1 MKTHLISVILPVY
14 NAEEFLVEA
23 INSIL
28 QQTFE
33 DFEFIIIDDGS
44 TDETTEIIHAYH
56 DSRIKY
62 LKNPQNQGIVK
73 TLNNGLLHA
82 NGKYIARMDADDISY
97 PTRLEIQY
105 KYLEEHPNI
114 GVIGTGIE
122 LFGDTIHD
130 YRLFSNSSKKLKA
143 ELLFNSCIP
152 HPTAMIRRSILVDNN
167 LTYNENYYG
176 REDFAPWSEISKY
189 SDIGMINQV
198 LHKYRLHEKQI
209 TAKQDEQKSI
219 NSRKFLEYRMSDIGY
234 SFSNN
239 EEDIFLQYC
248 LGKYNKLT
256 KQEIFVFIN
265 SLSNIKKLNKINNYF
280 PKNELATV
288 CSLSIF
294 ESIKHLSSKE
304 QRDCFLY
311 AIKRNLLSLCMVLK
325 YVAHKIIS

>member
-1 MKTHLISVILPVY
+1 
-14 NAEEFLVEA
+14 
-23 INSIL
+23 
-28 QQTFE
+28 
-33 DFEFIIIDDGS
+33 
-44 TDETTEIIHAYH
+44 
-56 DSRIKY
+56 
-62 LKNPQNQGIVK
+62 
-73 TLNNGLLHA
+73 
-82 NGKYIARMDADDISY
+82 
-97 PTRLEIQY
+97 
-105 KYLEEHPNI
+105 
-114 GVIGTGIE
+114 
-122 LFGDTIHD
+122 
-130 YRLFSNSSKKLKA
+130 
-143 ELLFNSCIP
+143 
-152 HPTAMIRRSILVDNN
+152 
-167 LTYNENYYG
+167 
-176 REDFAPWSEISKY
+176 
-189 SDIGMINQV
+189 MINQV